1 MSNDSTVIVRSTK
14 TPWHLWAV
22 AILTLLWN
30 GSGAVTIMLA
40 QAGRL
45 PNLSADEAA
54 YYAAQPL
61 WAVVSTAIATLAPVA
76 AGIALLL
83 RSQHA
88 VWLFGLSLGLIV
100 VNNAYELAAGTSRAL
115 ANRGALIV
123 TAIIAVIAVLQLVY
137 ATAMKKRGVLR

>member
-1 MSNDSTVIVRSTK
+1 MSTVAVPAAK

-30 GSGAVTIMLA
+30 GSGALTIALA

-45 PNLSADEAA
+45 PGITPDEAA

-61 WAVVSTAIATLAPVA
+61 WFVVTTDIATFTPVA

-83 RSQHA
+83 RSRLA
-88 VWLFGLSLGLIV
+88 VWFLAVSLALIL
-100 VNNAYELAAGTSRAL
+100 VNNVYELSAGTSRAL
-115 ANRGALIV
+115 VNPGALVV
-123 TAIIAVIAVLQLVY
+123 TCIIGVIAVLQLVY
-137 ATAMKKRGVLR
+137 ANAMSKRGVLR